1 MALTICGV
9 EKLRKLPG
17 CNWLLRPELMQLPPG
32 HDAAHE
38 TPKLPYFPQF
48 YIWPILMI
56 SSPVPGDVTTVL
68 TGKVIHSNS
77 YCIEFGFVI

>member
-1 MALTICGV
+1 MGL
-9 EKLRKLPG
+9 KLHKLPG
-17 CNWLLRPELMQLPPG
+17 GISTFIRIMDGAGAVPG
-32 HDAAHE
+32 STIRVQ